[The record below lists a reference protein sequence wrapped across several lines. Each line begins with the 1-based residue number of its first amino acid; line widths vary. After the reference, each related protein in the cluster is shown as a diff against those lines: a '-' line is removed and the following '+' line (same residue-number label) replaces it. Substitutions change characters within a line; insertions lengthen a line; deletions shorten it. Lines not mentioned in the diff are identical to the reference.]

1 VPRPP
6 QQRIGKRVAIVGSGP
21 AGLAAADQLNRVF
34 GHQVTVFERADRIGG
49 LMMYGVP
56 NMKADKRQVVERRVE
71 LMVDE
76 GVEFR
81 TNANIGGAP
90 WLAGMGGPLG
100 SAPTPEALMAQ
111 YDAILLSTG
120 ATAARNLNIPGRG
133 LRGVHLAMEFLHEN
147 TKALLDAGST
157 SKAWR
162 TRFEESAPSSSW
174 IDVEGKKVVV
184 IGGGDT
190 GNDCIG
196 TAIRQGASSV
206 VNFEI
211 MPQPGDSRD
220 HNSNP
225 WPQWPRVYRVDYG
238 HKEVKARDGKDP
250 REYLINAKEFIGK
263 NGQLEGVRTVRV
275 EWVKDANGRLGPR
288 EVPGSEEVWEC
299 SFCFLA
305 MGFLG
310 PEPTPAEALGVTLD
324 ARSNYK
330 AEYGKHTTNVPKVF
344 AAGDCRRGQSLVV
357 WAISEGRHA
366 ATSIDSYLKEASRE
380 LPRASSSA

>member
-1 VPRPP
+1 
-6 QQRIGKRVAIVGSGP
+6 
-21 AGLAAADQLNRVF
+21 
-34 GHQVTVFERADRIGG
+34 
-49 LMMYGVP
+49 
-56 NMKADKRQVVERRVE
+56 MKADKRQVVERRVE
-71 LMVDE
+71 LMVRE

-90 WLAGMGGPLG
+90 WLAGMAGPLG
-100 SAPTPEALMAQ
+100 SAPTPEGLMAQ

-157 SKAWR
+157 SKHWK
-162 TRFEESAPSSSW
+162 TRFEDNAQPMSW
-174 IDVEGKKVVV
+174 INVEGKKVVV

-196 TAIRQGASSV
+196 TAMRQGAESV

-220 HNSNP
+220 DATNP

-238 HKEVKARDGKDP
+238 HKEVKARDGNDP
-250 REYLINAKEFIGK
+250 RQYLINAKEFIGK
-263 NGQLEGVRTVRV
+263 NGMLEGVRTVRV
-275 EWVKDANGRLGPR
+275 EWVKDESGRMSPK
-288 EVPGSEEVWEC
+288 EVAGSEEVWPC
-299 SFCFLA
+299 DYCFLA

-330 AEYGKHTTNVPKVF
+330 AEYGKHTTNVSKVF

-366 ATSIDSYLKEASRE
+366 AKSIDKYLKDNHQHRLGLA
-380 LPRASSSA
+380 